1 MHELSIAQS
10 IMEIVLKE
18 ADRQS
23 APARVTV
30 IGLKIGALSGILPD
44 ALAFGFDAIKKGT
57 PLAGCR
63 LAIEEVPVRG
73 HCRHCDRDFEVRE
86 LMFACPHC
94 SSSSIDV
101 VQGQELDIA
110 YIEVDDETEEL
121 HVK

>member
-10 IMEIVLKE
+10 IMETVLEE
-18 ADRQS
+18 AGRQ
-23 APARVTV
+23 APSARVSV
-30 IGLKIGALSGILPD
+30 IGLRIGALSGILPD
-44 ALAFGFDAIKKGT
+44 ALEFGFDALKKGT

-63 LAIEEVPVRG
+63 LAMEEVPVTAR
-73 HCRHCDRDFEVRE
+73 CRACGRDFEVRE